1 MGAVKVWG
9 IAISFWLLTVCP
21 IEVQGQQ
28 ALDLDER
35 VRTVSTYYAAHYARL
50 YCVPL
55 ELVEAIIEA
64 ESGWRPEAVSSK
76 GAVGLMQ
83 LMPATG
89 QRFQVR
95 DRYNLEQNIRGGV
108 CYMAWLYKL
117 FQGDLR
123 LVTAA
128 YLAGEKRV
136 MQRGLAY
143 SNPQV
148 FSYVSQVARL
158 YRQKKQINQARK

>member
-1 MGAVKVWG
+1 VGALKLWG
-9 IAISFWLLTVCP
+9 ISISFWLMACSISL
-21 IEVQGQQ
+21 QGEG
-28 ALDLDER
+28 LHLEER
-35 VRTVSTYYAAHYARL
+35 VRAVSTYYAQHYARL
-50 YCVPL
+50 YGVPL

-64 ESGWRPEAVSSK
+64 ESDWQPEAVSSK

-83 LMPATG
+83 LMPATA

-95 DRYNLEQNIRGGV
+95 NRCNIEENIRGGV
-108 CYMAWLYKL
+108 SYVALLHNL
-117 FQGDLR
+117 FKGDLR

-128 YLAGEKRV
+128 YMAGEKRI

-148 FSYVSQVARL
+148 FCYVSQVVRL
-158 YRQKKQINQARK
+158 YRQKRQTNRTTK

>member
-1 MGAVKVWG
+1 MSAVKVLG
-9 IAISFWLLTVCP
+9 IAISFWLMACSV
-21 IEVQGQQ
+21 EVKGQQ
-28 ALDLDER
+28 ALDLEER

-50 YCVPL
+50 YRVHL

-76 GAVGLMQ
+76 GAIGLMQ
-83 LMPATG
+83 LMPATAL
-89 QRFQVR
+89 RFQVR
-95 DRYNLEQNIRGGV
+95 DRCNIEQNIRGGV
-108 CYMAWLYKL
+108 SYMALLYRIFK
-117 FQGDLR
+117 GDLR

-128 YLAGEKRV
+128 YVAGEKRV

-158 YRQKKQINQARK
+158 YRQKETNQMG

>member
-1 MGAVKVWG
+1 MVCSREVK
-9 IAISFWLLTVCP
+9 
-21 IEVQGQQ
+21 GQQ
-28 ALDLDER
+28 ALDLEER
-35 VRTVSTYYAAHYARL
+35 VRTVSTYYIAHYAQL
-50 YCVPL
+50 YRVPL

-83 LMPATG
+83 LMPATA

-95 DRYNLEQNIRGGV
+95 DRYNIEQNIRGGV
-108 CYMAWLYKL
+108 CYMALLYRIFK
-117 FQGDLR
+117 GDLR

-128 YLAGEKRV
+128 YVAGEERV
-136 MQRGLAY
+136 LQRGLAY

-148 FSYVSQVARL
+148 FSYTHLTSKAQEMAT
-158 YRQKKQINQARK
+158 QIIHHLMEGL